1 MCCGINAHRLYCR
14 RLGCRCTGGVACPAA
29 AATAGA
35 TQQKRPWSIYLET
48 VAKSQSLTGAQNK
61 NTRAQDSATDPDLDT
76 HYHCLKLS
84 VLRLSS
90 VHLVCRYTMADLVN
104 TDINTVLEARRQQA
118 GLEEQIGKDCLQLL
132 THLQSLEPGATLT
145 VTLKEDAGEFKYSA
159 TLPAYGSITLV
170 GNMIFT
176 RAVGP
181 ASNPYSFL
189 VTVQ

>member
-1 MCCGINAHRLYCR
+1 MNLAH
-14 RLGCRCTGGVACPAA
+14 GGGAA
-29 AATAGA
+29 GRSSLPRGRGHGV
-35 TQQKRPWSIYLET
+35 KRPWSIYLET
-48 VAKSQSLTGAQNK
+48 VDKSQSLTGAQNK
-61 NTRAQDSATDPDLDT
+61 NRRAQDSATDPDLDT
-76 HYHCLKLS
+76 HYHCFKLS

-90 VHLVCRYTMADLVN
+90 VHLVCRYAMADLVN

-170 GNMIFT
+170 GNMMFM
-176 RAVGP
+176 RVVGP